1 MTVHFSHPAGLLE
14 QEEYS
19 PVASATG
26 ARLLL
31 LAGQASVTPSGEV
44 TSADLAGQVHTA
56 LQNVA
61 VGVTGAGGSVA
72 DIARLTIYVVGWT
85 QEMAEPLFD
94 GLARAQASDGFT
106 TPLPPLTVIG
116 VQALWTPELLVEIEA
131 TAVVNDASAR
141 DRGVE

>member
-1 MTVHFSHPAGLLE
+1 MTVQLSHPEGLLE

-26 ARLLL
+26 TRLVL
-31 LAGQASVTPSGEV
+31 LAGQASVRPSGEV
-44 TSADLAGQVHTA
+44 TSTDLAGQVHTA

-61 VGVTGAGGSVA
+61 VGVTGAGGSVT

-85 QEMAEPLFD
+85 QEMADALFD
-94 GLARAQASDGFT
+94 GLARAQASDGFA
-106 TPLPPLTVIG
+106 TPLPPITVIG

-131 TAVVNDASAR
+131 TAVLS
-141 DRGVE
+141 

>member
-1 MTVHFSHPAGLLE
+1 MTVQLSHPEGLLE

-19 PVASATG
+19 PVASAIGT
-26 ARLLL
+26 RLVL
-31 LAGQASVTPSGEV
+31 LAGQASVTPAGEV
-44 TSADLAGQVHTA
+44 TATDLAGQVHTA

-72 DIARLTIYVVGWT
+72 DVARLTIYVVGWT

-94 GLARAQASDGFT
+94 GLARAQASDGFAV
-106 TPLPPLTVIG
+106 PLPPITVIG

-131 TAVVNDASAR
+131 TAVLP
-141 DRGVE
+141 

>member
-1 MTVHFSHPAGLLE
+1 MTVHLSHPEGLLE
-14 QEEYS
+14 QEEYA

-26 ARLLL
+26 SRFVL
-31 LAGQASVTPSGEV
+31 LAGQAAVTPAGAV
-44 TSADLAGQVHTA
+44 TSTDLAGQVHTA

-61 VGVTGAGGSVA
+61 VGVIGVGGSVA

-94 GLARAQASDGFT
+94 GLARAQASDGFA
-106 TPLPPLTVIG
+106 TPLPPITVIG

-131 TAVVNDASAR
+131 TAVLS
-141 DRGVE
+141 